1 MTALA
6 DFEEALQNI
15 DAFCKVIVKKMPEK
29 TAELKNETYVEPIE
43 NPPLTKSPVC
53 ETLETDFSNRHFSP
67 QPQIEEPLIDIF
79 EEEDYIRVLVQCRCK
94 EQQVTFYVS
103 TDGIRIC
110 REECHV
116 NTNGAETCVDNCQ
129 KINLRTNHLQLE
141 DRLFVIAKCNNNQ
154 VLEAMIPKIKATPR

>member
-1 MTALA
+1 MA

-43 NPPLTKSPVC
+43 NPPLTKSPAY